1 MNILGRIEAEAA
13 FVGQLA
19 GRPRNVLA
27 LSTVPLIQLVQLA
40 DGFRIGHPAERLCHG
55 HEPDVIPAE
64 GWGWGESGSQMTVM
78 CWHWWEISIG
88 GRGAHCS
95 SQTWEEGKSVSKVR

>member
-1 MNILGRIEAEAA
+1 MDILGRIEAEAA

-55 HEPDVIPAE
+55 HEPDVIPA
-64 GWGWGESGSQMTVM
+64 GGGGEVRFTDDGNVLV
-78 CWHWWEISIG
+78 
-88 GRGAHCS
+88 
-95 SQTWEEGKSVSKVR
+95 SVGNK